1 MNSIN
6 VLNVHFL
13 V

>member
-6 VLNVHFL
+6 VLFFRI
-13 V
+13 

>member
-6 VLNVHFL
+6 V
-13 V
+13 